1 MCFYGAIEQL
11 LTGWIFEVLPRG
23 DDEYERA
30 KDLIVEAIC
39 GGLEERASTRSP
51 GFVWLNPAPMENE
64 MVRRLM
70 WAGLLAGVG
79 ALTTIVAN
87 RIATEIWVRVFKE
100 DPPTD

>member
-1 MCFYGAIEQL
+1 M
-11 LTGWIFEVLPRG
+11 
-23 DDEYERA
+23 
-30 KDLIVEAIC
+30 
-39 GGLEERASTRSP
+39 
-51 GFVWLNPAPMENE
+51 NPAPMENE